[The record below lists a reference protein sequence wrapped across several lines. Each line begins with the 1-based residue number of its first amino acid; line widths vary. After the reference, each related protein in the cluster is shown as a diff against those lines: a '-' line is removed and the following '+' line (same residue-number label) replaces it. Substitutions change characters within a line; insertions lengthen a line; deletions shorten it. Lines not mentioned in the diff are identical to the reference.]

1 MVYVESLHQ
10 YVAHQLSDM
19 SYQCHQNKMLLS
31 TTALKF
37 FMVKNLPKSFLVS
50 LIIFDCNK
58 ITLGLLYSHVYCFNK
73 LYGTGL
79 VLLLS

>member
-10 YVAHQLSDM
+10 HVAHQLSDM

-37 FMVKNLPKSFLVS
+37 FMVKIFQKVS
-50 LIIFDCNK
+50 LF
-58 ITLGLLYSHVYCFNK
+58 
-73 LYGTGL
+73 
-79 VLLLS
+79 LSLFLTATK